1 MQQVIVD
8 FGQFN
13 VFGHPIGLRIYGYGL
28 MLVLGFLAAVGLAR
42 WRARR
47 FGENPEAVTS
57 LGLLALAGGVVG
69 ARLAFVIERWDSEFS
84 HLPNPLAGLS
94 FLLAGRRCPLVVTY
108 HADIVR
114 QRYLLK
120 PYLALLH
127 RVLRRADR
135 IVVATPNHIKYS
147 RILPRY
153 AGKCTVIP
161 FGIDLSR
168 FRLTA
173 EIARAVDA
181 IRRAHPGPR
190 VLFIGRL
197 VYYKGVEYLIRA
209 MGRVGARLFVI
220 GSGPL
225 EGKLKALAGSG
236 NLEGKIAF
244 LGWVPEREKLAHLH
258 ACDLLVLPS
267 VEPAEAFGMT
277 QIEAM
282 ACSKPVVSTDLPS
295 GVACVNRHGVTGL
308 VVPPRDPAALAGA
321 INRLLGDA
329 VLRRRLGAA
338 GRRLAESEYAEQR
351 MGQRYRRVYL
361 DIVGPAPGREA
372 ESRPLAYRAA
382 LRALEHHD
390 QPPEMLPAQRDTVI
404 THLLVGVLLMV
415 GVLI

>member
-1 MQQVIVD
+1 MI
-8 FGQFN
+8 N
-13 VFGHPIGLRIYGYGL
+13 VLHVGKFYHPYAGGMETVLR
-28 MLVLGFLAAVGLAR
+28 GLAR
-42 WRARR
+42 
-47 FGENPEAVTS
+47 S
-57 LGLLALAGGVVG
+57 LHAHDDVSVRVLVCNDAPRTVSGLVDGIPVR
-69 ARLAFVIERWDSEFS
+69 RLASLSTLASQPICPALPYWLWKDRADVVHL

-209 MGRVGARLFVI
+209 MGRVDARLFVI

-236 NLEGKIAF
+236 NLAGKIAF

-338 GRRLAESEYAEQR
+338 GRHLAESEYAEQR

-382 LRALEHHD
+382 
-390 QPPEMLPAQRDTVI
+390 
-404 THLLVGVLLMV
+404 
-415 GVLI
+415 